1 MICIKITSKIYFK
14 SINNTLS
21 KLVAEL
27 VLRNNIPDEIQSLG
41 VNSSDL
47 SPNRI
52 RSFLFKI

>member
-1 MICIKITSKIYFK
+1 MICLKITSKIYFK

-27 VLRNNIPDEIQSLG
+27 VLRKNIPDEIQSLG

-52 RSFLFKI
+52 RSFSFKI